1 MTKVYV
7 FTVQFDADGPYCDTF
22 LDATLA
28 HGASLDEFRNV
39 TAIAKRMGA
48 PEEQLKERARLERRL
63 GGLQLRARV
72 TGQNMHAIKTD
83 EELDRHHLELL
94 LQMKQYNH
102 ELKDFLTQS
111 KI

>member
-1 MTKVYV
+1 MNHTYV
-7 FTVQFDADGPYCDTF
+7 FTVQFDVNGPYCDTF

-39 TAIAKRMGA
+39 TTIAKRMGA

-63 GGLQLRARV
+63 GGLHLRARV
-72 TGQNMHAIKTD
+72 IGTNIHAVHTD
-83 EELDRHHLELL
+83 DKLERTDLELI

-102 ELKDFLTQS
+102 ELKDFLAQS
-111 KI
+111 QI

>member
-1 MTKVYV
+1 MSHTYV
-7 FTVQFDADGPYCDTF
+7 FTVQFDVNGPYCDTF

-63 GGLQLRARV
+63 GGLYLRSRV
-72 TGQNMHAIKTD
+72 IGADMHAVHTD
-83 EELDRHHLELL
+83 DKLERTDLELI
-94 LQMKQYNH
+94 LQMKQHNH

-111 KI
+111 RI